1 MRKTWRRGLP
11 VAGTVNCYHL
21 PYMVKTTVY
30 LDEAVALRLKRMAQV
45 QQRTQAELIRESLA
59 LLTES
64 HSPQLPKGLGKFRSG
79 ETSNSET
86 YRSRLRSAAKAGPW
100 K

>member
-1 MRKTWRRGLP
+1 MR
-11 VAGTVNCYHL
+11 YHT

-30 LDEAVALRLKRMAQV
+30 LDEAVALKLKRMAQS

-59 LLTES
+59 RLTEES
-64 HSPQLPKGLGKFRSG
+64 SSPKLPQGLGKFNSG
-79 ETSNSET
+79 ESRNSET
-86 YRSRLRSAAKAGPW
+86 YRSRLRSAVRTGQW